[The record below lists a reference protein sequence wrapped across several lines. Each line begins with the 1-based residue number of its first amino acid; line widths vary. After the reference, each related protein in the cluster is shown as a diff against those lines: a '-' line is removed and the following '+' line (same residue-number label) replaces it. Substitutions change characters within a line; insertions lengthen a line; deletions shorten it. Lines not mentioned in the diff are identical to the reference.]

1 MILAFSITVGLL
13 FMAGVY
19 LILKH
24 DLIRVVG
31 GMVLISNAAN
41 LYIMGAAV
49 SRGYAPILP
58 FNTESNGTVSGTV
71 SDPVV
76 QALVLTAVVISFG
89 VSALLLAIVYRVY
102 LSHRTIDLEELS
114 DLDIRQ
120 MNEEAAMR
128 AAEGPMISDDSE
140 HGEEQES

>member
-1 MILAFSITVGLL
+1 MILLFSITIGLI

-41 LYIMGAAV
+41 LFILGSAI
-49 SRGYAPILP
+49 SRGDAPILP
-58 FNTESNGTVSGTV
+58 FGLEPSSSV

-102 LSHRTIDLEELS
+102 LSHRTVDLEELS
-114 DLDIRQ
+114 DHDIQ
-120 MNEEAAMR
+120 QLNEDAAKR
-128 AAEGPMISDDSE
+128 ALEGPTITDDE
-140 HGEEQES
+140 EDGEGRD

>member
-1 MILAFSITVGLL
+1 MILVFSIAIGLL

-41 LYIMGAAV
+41 LFIMGSAV
-49 SRGYAPILP
+49 SRGDAPILP
-58 FNTESNGTVSGTV
+58 IDGEY

-102 LSHRTIDLEELS
+102 LSHRTV
-114 DLDIRQ
+114 DLDELTEKDIEQVRA
-120 MNEEAAMR
+120 EAVKSAQ
-128 AAEGPMISDDSE
+128 EGPVLTDTDDD
-140 HGEEQES
+140 GEDTTA

>member
-1 MILAFSITVGLL
+1 MILVFSIAIGLL

-41 LYIMGAAV
+41 LFILGSAV
-49 SRGYAPILP
+49 SRGDAPILP
-58 FNTESNGTVSGTV
+58 LDDEY

-102 LSHRTIDLEELS
+102 LAHRTVDIDALTVH
-114 DLDIRQ
+114 DIQ
-120 MNEEAAMR
+120 QIDVEAVK
-128 AAEGPMISDDSE
+128 AAQEGPVLTDDDDE
-140 HGEEQES
+140 PGEETTS

>member
-1 MILAFSITVGLL
+1 MILVFSIAIGLL

-41 LYIMGAAV
+41 LFIMGSAV
-49 SRGYAPILP
+49 SRGDAPILP
-58 FNTESNGTVSGTV
+58 LDGNEY

-102 LSHRTIDLEELS
+102 LSHRTVDIDELTEK
-114 DLDIRQ
+114 DIQEQR
-120 MNEEAAMR
+120 EEAVKSAQ
-128 AAEGPMISDDSE
+128 EGPVLTDQDDEDETVGGTTS
-140 HGEEQES
+140 